1 MWLRELR
8 PREVNRLAQNNTDG
22 LWQSWPWNTGLLIP
36 NAVLY
41 LLVKHTA
48 SLMPVCKEIS
58 GCGQR
63 NATIIMLKHGALSTL
78 AMTEIHDHKLSEVLT
93 SCRAECSILVKSTG
107 PEPDS
112 LGSNPN

>member
-78 AMTEIHDHKLSEVLT
+78 AMTEIHDRSSRDGSPDVSYILFSGKTRLGQGPSEGNLEV
-93 SCRAECSILVKSTG
+93 G
-107 PEPDS
+107 
-112 LGSNPN
+112 